1 MQTMCRLRVNLDET
15 RLALEDRNNSLEQLQ
30 ESIHEKERVCK
41 CNELMIHALFFCWM
55 VTKGRVPWS
64 IICRKKDKTVT
75 GHIVKIIKNVLWL

>member
-41 CNELMIHALFFCWM
+41 CNELMIQSQKVEFH
-55 VTKGRVPWS
+55 GP
-64 IICRKKDKTVT
+64 
-75 GHIVKIIKNVLWL
+75 